1 MRRVGWRSAGS
12 RGSESCCLLLACLL
26 LNLSLTHPGRSLRL
40 PLPSLFSSR
49 MELYWRTYVS
59 LLLHSVPPVAPQSDK
74 GALPPPAFKPPSRF
88 SLFQLRLA
96 RQADQYPSPT
106 PSILLSPLTLVLVG
120 LVWLWDMLTAQ
131 GWSEEE
137 QMGRG
142 VLRRDW
148 VPREVWEECV
158 EGKKWR

>member
-1 MRRVGWRSAGS
+1 VSDGGRLAASRIRSTADAS
-12 RGSESCCLLLACLL
+12 PSARPILAA
-26 LNLSLTHPGRSLRL
+26 
-40 PLPSLFSSR
+40 SSR

-59 LLLHSVPPVAPQSDK
+59 LLLHAVPSVSPATDK
-74 GALPPPAFKPPSRF
+74 AGGAVVPFQPPSRF
-88 SLFQLRLA
+88 SLLHLRLA
-96 RQADQYPSPT
+96 LQADQYPSPT
-106 PSILLSPLTLVLVG
+106 ASILLSPLTLVLVG

-148 VPREVWEECV
+148 VPREVWEECID
-158 EGKKWR
+158 GKKRK

>member
-1 MRRVGWRSAGS
+1 
-12 RGSESCCLLLACLL
+12 
-26 LNLSLTHPGRSLRL
+26 
-40 PLPSLFSSR
+40 

-59 LLLHSVPPVAPQSDK
+59 LLLHDIPAGPPQTGSSSSGGGAAVAVPVR
-74 GALPPPAFKPPSRF
+74 LPSRF
-88 SLFQLRLA
+88 SLLSLRLA

-106 PSILLSPLTLVLVG
+106 PSILFSPLTLVLVY

-131 GWSEEE
+131 GWTEEE

-148 VPREVWEECV
+148 VPREVWEEV
-158 EGKKWR
+158 VDGKKHK